1 MQSEFP
7 EDDPQRNE
15 TGRADRRDRIISEAI
30 LLFNEHGFTDTRLED
45 ISERLG
51 TAKTSISYHFN
62 SKEGL
67 LLEAYNHALDF
78 SEAALQRAS
87 SSASGRQAIL
97 DWLRS
102 HARAHADAF
111 RGLGRPLAIIED
123 LHGVAGEDMRRL
135 AQRYARLI
143 SESRRHLE
151 RGKADGSVGVSSV
164 DAALSCLLSLLH
176 WLPRWLAEVRP
187 ADYDL
192 AIDGLTDLLAHG
204 LAADS
209 TRDPAKQINRTE
221 NDSDSAIFNR
231 EARNRMKRDAFL
243 RTGTRALNARG
254 YRSLSLNDIASDL
267 GVTRGAFYYHI
278 ADKDALLQGCFE
290 RSCTLVETAQSL
302 ASKPDFNGLDQLE
315 RCLRWMFDRQAS
327 NLDPLIRLNL
337 LSALPPKAR
346 VMIAAR
352 LSRVKSEFANMIA
365 TGIVDGSIR
374 PTELA
379 AAEQLVM
386 GVLFSPVS
394 GSFASR
400 TEDGDPTH
408 ISPGAYLALL
418 IHGLAGPG

>member
-1 MQSEFP
+1 MQSEFS
-7 EDDPQRNE
+7 EDDPRRAE
-15 TGRADRRDRIISEAI
+15 AGRGDRRDQIISEAI
-30 LLFNEHGFTDTRLED
+30 MLFNEHGFTDTRLED
-45 ISERLG
+45 IGERLG

-67 LLEAYNHALDF
+67 LLEAYNRALDF
-78 SEAALQRAS
+78 SEAALTTAGD
-87 SSASGRQAIL
+87 SATGRQAIL

-123 LHGVAGEDMRRL
+123 LHAVAGEDMRQL
-135 AQRYARLI
+135 AERYASLI

-151 RGKADGSVGVSSV
+151 RGWADGSVGAVSA
-164 DAALSCLLSLLH
+164 DTALSYLLNLLH
-176 WLPRWLAEVRP
+176 WLPRWLAEIRP

-192 AIDGLTDLLAHG
+192 AIDALTDLLAHG
-204 LAADS
+204 LAADRA
-209 TRDPAKQINRTE
+209 RDPAKPINRTE
-221 NDSDSAIFNR
+221 NDSDGAIFNR

-254 YRSLSLNDIASDL
+254 YRSLSLNDIASEL

-302 ASKPDFNGLDQLE
+302 ACKPDFNGLDQLE

-337 LSALPPKAR
+337 LSALPQRAR

-352 LSRVKSEFANMIA
+352 LNRVKSEFANMIA

-374 PTELA
+374 PIELA

-386 GVLFSPVS
+386 GILFSSVS
-394 GSFASR
+394 GSFSSR
-400 TEDGDPTH
+400 TRESDQAH

-418 IHGLAGPG
+418 IHGLAGPE